1 MGSGRAQPWYL
12 LPTIP
17 CCCCGLEALRCGPGG
32 TLFPASFGSAGL
44 AVLSWSRAVQG
55 EIRQSIPPQG
65 MGCDCLLEGEGKGG
79 GEQPILL

>member
-1 MGSGRAQPWYL
+1 MVL
-12 LPTIP
+12 
-17 CCCCGLEALRCGPGG
+17 GG
-32 TLFPASFGSAGL
+32 HLFPASFGSAGL